1 MEDGIQY
8 HRNAQFR
15 FVGWNGIAKPLRV
28 RLGTTPLIVVGLALA
43 QPLSAHGTG
52 GFAIRDLTKLKAEN
66 FTFGKKKFT
75 SISEPK
81 RLTLAC
87 DGCNDLE
94 GVDILLSKST
104 DGTEGR
110 YRSGKTTIG
119 DMEKQCQAREPNCT
133 LEAVSI
139 NGAVGWVSR
148 ASLGTLS
155 ISTTVLFKQGDM
167 LLIRSMAGDVTVA
180 YENGKF
186 AREKFGPLIVGP

>member
-1 MEDGIQY
+1 M
-8 HRNAQFR
+8 A
-15 FVGWNGIAKPLRV
+15 PLF
-28 RLGTTPLIVVGLALA
+28 ALTLSVA
-43 QPLSAHGTG
+43 QPLMAGDTK
-52 GFAIRDLTKLKAEN
+52 GFATDDLTQLKAEN
-66 FTFGKKKFT
+66 VTIGTKTFTM
-75 SISEPK
+75 ISEPK

-87 DGCNDLE
+87 IFCDDLE

-110 YRSGKTTIG
+110 YRSGKTTIS
-119 DMEKQCQAREPNCT
+119 DMEKQCQAREPNCI

-148 ASLGTLS
+148 ASLGSLL

-167 LLIRSMAGDVTVA
+167 LVIRSMAGDAKVA

-186 AREKFGPLIVGP
+186 ARETFGPMIIGE